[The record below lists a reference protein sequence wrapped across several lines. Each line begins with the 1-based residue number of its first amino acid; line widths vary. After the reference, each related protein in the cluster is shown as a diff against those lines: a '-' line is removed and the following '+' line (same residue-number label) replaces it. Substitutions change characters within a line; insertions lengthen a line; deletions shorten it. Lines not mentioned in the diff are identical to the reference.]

1 MAKPFSLEIIAP
13 DKAIYQDKAVS
24 LVVPAE
30 LGYLGV
36 LADHA
41 PLAANLREGK
51 IIVQQPS
58 GQRVIFH
65 SQCGGFLRVL
75 KNDVVLILDAQPAE

>member
-1 MAKPFSLEIIAP
+1 MEKLFHVKILTPEKKIFEGEV
-13 DKAIYQDKAVS
+13 VS

-41 PLAANLREGK
+41 ALAANLVPGK
-51 IIVQQPS
+51 IIYRNNQAS
-58 GQRVIFH
+58 GAVINN
-65 SQCGGFLRVL
+65 SGKG
-75 KNDVVLILDAQPAE
+75 ILEAAENKAIILLDTIS